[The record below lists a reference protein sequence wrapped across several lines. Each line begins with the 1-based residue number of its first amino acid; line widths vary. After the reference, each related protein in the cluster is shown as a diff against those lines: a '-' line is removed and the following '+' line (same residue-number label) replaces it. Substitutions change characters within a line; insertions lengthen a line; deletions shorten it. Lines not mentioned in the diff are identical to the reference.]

1 MLVDLWKVEYFQFNI
16 LKLKTAYI
24 YGDTFVE
31 VLEKAKE
38 LVEGDLTRI
47 GSIQMAD
54 QELFLGDVLVEHEC
68 TINNKEDLSK

>member
-16 LKLKTAYI
+16 LRLRTAYI

-38 LVEGDLTRI
+38 LVEGDLTLI

-54 QELFLGDVLVEHEC
+54 QELFLNDKLVDGELSKY
-68 TINNKEDLSK
+68 NNDLSK

>member
-16 LKLKTAYI
+16 LKLKTAYV

-38 LVEGDLTRI
+38 LVAGDLTQI
-47 GSIQMAD
+47 GSIQMAN
-54 QELFLGDVLVEHEC
+54 QELFLNERLTDGE
-68 TINNKEDLSK
+68 LSKYNNELSK